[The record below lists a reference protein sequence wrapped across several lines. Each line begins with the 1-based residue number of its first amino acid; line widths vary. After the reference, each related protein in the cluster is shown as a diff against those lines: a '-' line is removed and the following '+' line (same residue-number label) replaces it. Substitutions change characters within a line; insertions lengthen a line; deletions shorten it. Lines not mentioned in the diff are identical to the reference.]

1 MNQYRQPMVVGFL
14 GNVCSIRTRARL
26 LLKERELSLSDFW
39 LFGMVLQVA
48 NDQDFGQNVA

>member
-1 MNQYRQPMVVGFL
+1 MNQNRQPMVVSFL

-39 LFGMVLQVA
+39 LFGMVLQVD
-48 NDQDFGQNVA
+48 NGQDFGENVA